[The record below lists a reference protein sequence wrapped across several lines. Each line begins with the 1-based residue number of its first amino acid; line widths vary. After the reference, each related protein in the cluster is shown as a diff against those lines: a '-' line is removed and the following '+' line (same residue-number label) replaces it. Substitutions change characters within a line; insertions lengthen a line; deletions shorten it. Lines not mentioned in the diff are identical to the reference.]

1 MSDSGSELYDSG
13 HRTQRAQRSRS
24 VDSTRSN
31 EQDETEETQDSVSL
45 LTDEPGATFGVQQMK
60 VLLKRALDPLVNE
73 VKRNR
78 VQYGTLERQNT
89 TIIRQNESLQS
100 ELKEIKA
107 GMAKGTE
114 DLSAL
119 LTTEGIQQLKMIVFR
134 NLDMFAKETD
144 ETLLLEKFLTSA
156 KENGWLIKSSAKAQK
171 DIVTNF
177 REKRNYLKAQVRLRI
192 HEDIS
197 NKTANY
203 AAKLPKTIKFVME
216 HLGVHEL
223 SEYCYSI
230 IYNLAYTS
238 LKYMNIKGDT
248 STMNEAEKAVLK
260 EARENI
266 WICVMGRVD
275 NDRKGKRNH
284 ETLKEKIRN
293 MIESGLS
300 FEPFKKT

>member
-1 MSDSGSELYDSG
+1 MSDSELYDSG
-13 HRTQRAQRSRS
+13 HRTQRSQRSHS
-24 VDSTRSN
+24 EESTRSN
-31 EQDETEETQDSVSL
+31 EQEESVETQASANL
-45 LTDEPGATFGVQQMK
+45 LLDDPGATLGEEQMK
-60 VLLKRALDPLVNE
+60 RILKRALEPMVYE
-73 VKRNR
+73 VKRIR
-78 VQYGTLERQNT
+78 TQYATLERQNA
-89 TIIRQNESLQS
+89 TIIRQNEILQS
-100 ELKEIKA
+100 ELKELKA
-107 GMAKGTE
+107 AMSKGTE
-114 DLSAL
+114 DLSVL
-119 LTTEGIQQLKMIVFR
+119 LTFEGIQQLKMMVFR
-134 NLDMFAKETD
+134 NLDMCAKEAD
-144 ETLLLEKFLTSA
+144 ETLLLEKFLTSG

-171 DIVTNF
+171 DIITNF

-203 AAKLPKTIKFVME
+203 AAKLTKTIKFVME

-223 SEYCYSI
+223 SEYCLSI

-260 EARENI
+260 EARDNI

-275 NDRKGKRNH
+275 NDKKGKRSH
-284 ETLKEKIRN
+284 ETLKDKIRN